1 MKRKTTRISGRDPR
15 LVAEEYVCWQAP
27 HLTIVSHKFE
37 DALQRKYQRV
47 RGRERERERD
57 GGKGEGEGRRRGKEK
72 RRKNE
77 RRRERGKVRDR
88 GN

>member
-47 RGRERERERD
+47 RGRERERD

>member
-47 RGRERERERD
+47 RGREREREREME
-57 GGKGEGEGRRRGKEK
+57 GREREREGGEGRKKGGKMREGEK
-72 RRKNE
+72 EE
-77 RRRERGKVRDR
+77 R
-88 GN
+88 

>member
-47 RGRERERERD
+47 RGRERERER
-57 GGKGEGEGRRRGKEK
+57 ERWREGRGRGKE
-72 RRKNE
+72 E
-77 RRRERGKVRDR
+77 REGKKEEK
-88 GN
+88 